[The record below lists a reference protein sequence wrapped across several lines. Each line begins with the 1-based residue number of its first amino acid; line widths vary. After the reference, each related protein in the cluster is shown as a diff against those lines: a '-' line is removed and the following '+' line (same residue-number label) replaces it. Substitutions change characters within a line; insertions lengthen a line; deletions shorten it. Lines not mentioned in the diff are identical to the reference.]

1 MIFLLFTMFILQ
13 SSFMM
18 TSSFHYLR
26 KGSTS
31 LCQTIKYCS
40 TRTTFAP
47 QSWTPLLLS
56 SSQNDQI
63 KYVKSLIQ
71 QKKRRDETGC
81 IVLEGLKPI
90 SDMIQHHHTLPNT
103 IYITEKLFHSTLY
116 QSSIHQQLSNKI
128 YFQDLKQ
135 KYYLVSE
142 KVFDQI
148 SDTMQGQ
155 GIIAVFNKP
164 SYTHY
169 LTTPINNKAPLVLLL
184 DRISDPGNMGTIIR
198 TAYGLGVSGILAV
211 DCCDVW
217 SPKVLRSAT
226 GHCLNIP
233 IIETTW
239 NLSIIEEALVQ
250 YDKEYQETRSTES
263 IGEWQILAAD
273 GDEANEN
280 YININYHH
288 PTFLIIGSEAHGV
301 SPNFNQLPSHRALK
315 KIRIPMMR
323 SVESLN
329 AAVAASIILAEASK
343 QRQT

>member
-1 MIFLLFTMFILQ
+1 MAFNSLQKSSLEGQPCQSLWFLTKLMILLFALFIVQ

-18 TSSFHYLR
+18 TSSFLHLC

-40 TRTTFAP
+40 TRAAFAL
-47 QSWTPLLLS
+47 QSWSPILIS

-63 KYVKSLIQ
+63 KHVKSLIQ
-71 QKKRRDETGC
+71 LKKRRDETGC

-90 SDMIQHHHTLPNT
+90 SDMIQHHNTLPNT

-116 QSSIHQQLSNKI
+116 QSSIHQHLSNKI
-128 YFQDLKQ
+128 PFQDLKQ

-148 SDTMQGQ
+148 SDTVQGK

-198 TAYGLGVSGILAV
+198 TAYGLGVSGILAI

-217 SPKVLRSAT
+217 SPKV
-226 GHCLNIP
+226 CL
-233 IIETTW
+233 
-239 NLSIIEEALVQ
+239 
-250 YDKEYQETRSTES
+250 
-263 IGEWQILAAD
+263 
-273 GDEANEN
+273 
-280 YININYHH
+280 
-288 PTFLIIGSEAHGV
+288 F
-301 SPNFNQLPSHRALK
+301 
-315 KIRIPMMR
+315 
-323 SVESLN
+323 
-329 AAVAASIILAEASK
+329 
-343 QRQT
+343 